1 MSNSPI
7 RVTFYSILPSP
18 YQRDLF
24 AAIAER
30 PEISLKVRYLEMTV
44 DDSPWPQK
52 PLSEYESVLPGK
64 DLRWGS
70 SRFHVNWHLPSFSD
84 THADTDVVVLN
95 GYQSFVSQWILRTQ
109 TKQIPC
115 IFWGEKMVGAST
127 GIKGKIQQNFAA
139 SLNNCQAIAAIG
151 AAAVVDYKTRYP
163 NKSVAAIPYYCTLQN
178 FQKDIPQRPR
188 EPINILFCGQII
200 ARKGFDL
207 LLKSFAKLIEA
218 GFKVTLTVVGR
229 EAEFH
234 QFMAEI
240 PKNAQEKVIY
250 AGFQA
255 PEALPRFYQEA
266 DIFVLPSRY
275 DGWGVVVNQAVGA
288 GLPVICSD
296 AVGSAADL
304 VDGNGIIFE
313 AGNQDALYNA
323 LLTYISNPEKLTAAS
338 EKSYANSAQWHP
350 EAGAERWLNL
360 FNQVLS
366 KN

>member
-7 RVTFYSILPSP
+7 RATFYSILPSP

-30 PEISLKVRYLEMTV
+30 PEISLQVRYLEMTV

-52 PLSEYESVLPGK
+52 PLSDYESVLPGK

-70 SRFHVNWHLPSFSD
+70 SRFHVNWHLPDF
-84 THADTDVVVLN
+84 ADTDIVVLN
-95 GYQSFVSQWILRTQ
+95 GYQSFVSQWIMRTQ
-109 TKQIPC
+109 SSKIPC

-127 GIKGKIQQNFAA
+127 GIKGNIQKTFAA

-151 AAAVVDYKTRYP
+151 AAAVEDYQARYP
-163 NKSVAAIPYYCTLQN
+163 DKPVAPIPYYCTLRN

-188 EPINILFCGQII
+188 KPINILFCGQII

-207 LLKSFAKLIEA
+207 LLKSFAKLIEE
-218 GFKVTLTVVGR
+218 GFNTTLTVVGR

-234 QFMAEI
+234 EFMAEI
-240 PKNAQEKVIY
+240 PERAQEKVIY

-255 PEALPRFYQEA
+255 PEVLPKFYQEA

-288 GLPVICSD
+288 GLPIICSD

-304 VDGNGIIFE
+304 VDGNGMIFE
-313 AGNQDALYNA
+313 AGNQEALYEA
-323 LLTYISNPEKLTAAS
+323 LLTYISDPEKLTAAS
-338 EKSYANSAQWHP
+338 EKS
-350 EAGAERWLNL
+350 
-360 FNQVLS
+360 
-366 KN
+366 